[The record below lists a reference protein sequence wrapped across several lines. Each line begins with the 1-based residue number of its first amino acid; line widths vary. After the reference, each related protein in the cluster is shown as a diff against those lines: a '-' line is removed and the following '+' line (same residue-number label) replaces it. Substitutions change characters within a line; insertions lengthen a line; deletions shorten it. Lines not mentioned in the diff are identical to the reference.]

1 MIPNDTILIF
11 QEQTGFGNNFE
22 RKPSS
27 ISSKW
32 FLHFFFWWKM
42 KKENSDSVQQFS
54 RIIQSNG
61 GTIIIQD
68 DPDLE
73 RWKKDHFFP
82 LYSEDYKLVFCQT
95 ESFEILEWMI
105 QEPFPFFWALKF
117 RYLLIPEGQV
127 QQFWLLLDEVVCF
140 GCHWRPIFLPL
151 RIHSIHHAFRINR
164 TTHPIYSLFVFLCKV
179 QGKNRHTAVK
189 ISHTTTYRDVIYKWE
204 VKRLRLR

>member
-42 KKENSDSVQQFS
+42 KNENSDSVQQFS

-73 RWKKDHFFP
+73 RWKEGPFF
-82 LYSEDYKLVFCQT
+82 SFVQQDYKLVFCQT

-105 QEPFPFFWALKF
+105 LSI
-117 RYLLIPEGQV
+117 LLNVNIQIS
-127 QQFWLLLDEVVCF
+127 FNS
-140 GCHWRPIFLPL
+140 WRPSSTVLTAAWWSGLFWVSLKTNFSSL
-151 RIHSIHHAFRINR
+151 ENSFHS
-164 TTHPIYSLFVFLCKV
+164 SCV
-179 QGKNRHTAVK
+179 
-189 ISHTTTYRDVIYKWE
+189 SYK
-204 VKRLRLR
+204 

>member
-1 MIPNDTILIF
+1 MGGPSSFKMTPIWRDERRTIFSFVQRGLQVGILSDRIFWNLRMNDT
-11 QEQTGFGNNFE
+11 
-22 RKPSS
+22 
-27 ISSKW
+27 
-32 FLHFFFWWKM
+32 
-42 KKENSDSVQQFS
+42 
-54 RIIQSNG
+54 
-61 GTIIIQD
+61 
-68 DPDLE
+68 
-73 RWKKDHFFP
+73 
-82 LYSEDYKLVFCQT
+82 
-95 ESFEILEWMI
+95 
-105 QEPFPFFWALKF
+105 PFFWALKF

>member
-1 MIPNDTILIF
+1 MKDEKGKFWFCPAIF
-11 QEQTGFGNNFE
+11 TDNPIKWGDHHHSRWPRFGE
-22 RKPSS
+22 
-27 ISSKW
+27 
-32 FLHFFFWWKM
+32 M
-42 KKENSDSVQQFS
+42 KE
-54 RIIQSNG
+54 G
-61 GTIIIQD
+61 
-68 DPDLE
+68 P
-73 RWKKDHFFP
+73 FFP

-105 QEPFPFFWALKF
+105 QEPFSI
-117 RYLLIPEGQV
+117 LLSTKIQISFNSWRPSSTLV
-127 QQFWLLLDEVVCF
+127 WLLLDEVVCF

-179 QGKNRHTAVK
+179 QGKNRHNAVK